1 MSEEKEIDENE
12 LRLLSAMTQGQET
25 QPEEPVIPQDYEAH
39 AGQPLPEKEKKA
51 SQEDIVEA
59 LKTVFDTVII
69 LGSNNGSI
77 NIYDLGLVYDVRQS
91 DNGDVEIDM
100 TLTAPGC
107 PVAGVLPQQA
117 ADVVALV
124 EGVGQVTVKIVWEPA
139 WSFDRMTEEARAM
152 MEMI

>member
-12 LRLLSAMTQGQET
+12 LGVLSAMTQGQELA
-25 QPEEPVIPQDYEAH
+25 PEEQTIPQDYEAH
-39 AGQPLPEKEKKA
+39 AGQPLPQGEKKA
-51 SQEDIVEA
+51 SPEDIVEA
-59 LKTVFDTVII
+59 LKTVFDPEIP
-69 LGSNNGSI
+69 I
-77 NIYDLGLVYDVRQS
+77 NIYDLGLVYDVRQQE
-91 DNGDVEIDM
+91 NGDVDIDM

-139 WSFDRMTEEARAM
+139 WGFDRMSEEARAM

>member
-12 LRLLSAMTQGQET
+12 LGVLSAMTQGQDLA
-25 QPEEPVIPQDYEAH
+25 PEEQIIPQDYEAH
-39 AGQPLPEKEKKA
+39 AGQPLPQGEKKA
-51 SQEDIVEA
+51 SQGDIVEA
-59 LKTVFDTVII
+59 LKTVFDPEIP
-69 LGSNNGSI
+69 I
-77 NIYDLGLVYDVRQS
+77 NIYDLGLVYDVRQQ
-91 DNGDVEIDM
+91 DNGDVDIDM

-107 PVAGVLPQQA
+107 PVAGILPQQA

-139 WSFDRMTEEARAM
+139 WGFDRMSEEARAM